1 MKKLLI
7 VLLVVALA
15 AFLLVGCNPVT
26 PVEGEGEGEG
36 EVTVVI
42 TGAVVLDSK
51 TYVSCG
57 PHTITVTF
65 PAPVIG
71 GVAAY
76 ITCCTGDY
84 SKVIAEIDDFECGAE
99 VVLFPDAEK
108 KVWTGS
114 GDFGCFVRNSK
125 NTYQCTPCCASYIE
139 ISSGACLPEACIKF
153 PVIVDCGLPF
163 AKIKVTSEAC
173 PCGGCEVTFEST
185 SEEEECAT
193 ATECCD
199 DECSGLAS
207 WSIALY
213 DSDPFKECC
222 EIPCEEPI
230 SPCSGT
236 ACPILCVTDCLTEGG
251 CYYAIVT
258 LADKVGNTVEYYA
271 KVCLDTA
278 CGVTVTDYYANVLD
292 CTCTDWSAAAEIDT
306 DIYIGYCEPATNC
319 LPE

>member
-1 MKKLLI
+1 MKKLLL
-7 VLLVVALA
+7 VLMVVAIA

-26 PVEGEGEGEG
+26 PVEGESEGETG
-36 EVTVVI
+36 VTVVI

-65 PAPVIG
+65 PAPVVG
-71 GVAAY
+71 AVSA
-76 ITCCTGDY
+76 TLECCGGDY
-84 SKVIAEIDDFECGAE
+84 SKGVKLDDCPKDI
-99 VVLFPDAEK
+99 VLFPDATK

-114 GDFGCFVRNSK
+114 GDFGVGGDD
-125 NTYQCTPCCASYIE
+125 CCASYIE
-139 ISSGACLPEACIKF
+139 ITSGACLSEVCIKF